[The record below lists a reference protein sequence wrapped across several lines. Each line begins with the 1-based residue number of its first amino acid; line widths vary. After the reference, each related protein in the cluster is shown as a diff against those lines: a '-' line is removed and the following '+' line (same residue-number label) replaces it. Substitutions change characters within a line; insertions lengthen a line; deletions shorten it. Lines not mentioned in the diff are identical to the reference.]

1 MTAPIKNHS
10 ILYESSTAPSFF
22 IRPWFLLYPWC
33 SDQGDS
39 NILMSFFPTWLAV
52 IGVYKKYAHPSC
64 CHYRHIQFYS
74 YLIWE
79 LKTRINA
86 LLSYGKLCLS
96 KSINMLNASN
106 CILPFLLKTK
116 KRLYSTVNYI
126 NNDKINQHWHSIHLD
141 QACESE
147 LNVGWCKSQATK

>member
-1 MTAPIKNHS
+1 MNQALH
-10 ILYESSTAPSFF
+10 LLFSSDLGFF
-22 IRPWFLLYPWC
+22 YIHDAVTKGI
-33 SDQGDS
+33 SS
-39 NILMSFFPTWLAV
+39 NVIFPTWLAV

-64 CHYRHIQFYS
+64 CHYRHIQFCS
-74 YLIWE
+74 YLIQE
-79 LKTRINA
+79 LKPRINA

-96 KSINMLNASN
+96 KSINMLNTFN
-106 CILPFLLKTK
+106 CILHFSLKIK

-126 NNDKINQHWHSIHLD
+126 NNDEINQHWLSIHLD